1 VRLIGQPCR
10 EVTIDGDVAQ
20 KLLFV
25 VWAWLRCR
33 EATLRRLGPEG
44 LLDLGLRFGTYGAGW
59 KWWKDGLSLRRLK
72 ESAHGIDLGPLTP
85 CLPDRLRTPGQRIDL
100 APAAFL
106 ADLPRLRARF
116 FPEVAVVPGGDP
128 TLVLIGRRHLRSN
141 NSWMH
146 NSERLVRGKP
156 RCTLLMHPADA
167 TRRGLAD
174 GATARLTSRAG
185 SVDVPVELSDE
196 LMEGVVS
203 LPHGWGHARAGVQLR
218 TATRHPGVSA
228 NDVTD
233 HLAVDALSGN
243 AALNGV
249 PVTVEPAYS
258 DPAHGSPSIP
268 NNAEARP

>member
-1 VRLIGQPCR
+1 M
-10 EVTIDGDVAQ
+10 
-20 KLLFV
+20 
-25 VWAWLRCR
+25 
-33 EATLRRLGPEG
+33 
-44 LLDLGLRFGTYGAGW
+44 
-59 KWWKDGLSLRRLK
+59 
-72 ESAHGIDLGPLTP
+72 
-85 CLPDRLRTPGQRIDL
+85 
-100 APAAFL
+100 
-106 ADLPRLRARF
+106 
-116 FPEVAVVPGGDP
+116 VPGGDP

-203 LPHGWGHARAGVQLR
+203 LPHGWGHARTGVQLR
-218 TATRHPGVSA
+218 TAALHPGVSA

-249 PVTVEPAYS
+249 PVTVVPAGETALAEP
-258 DPAHGSPSIP
+258 G
-268 NNAEARP
+268 